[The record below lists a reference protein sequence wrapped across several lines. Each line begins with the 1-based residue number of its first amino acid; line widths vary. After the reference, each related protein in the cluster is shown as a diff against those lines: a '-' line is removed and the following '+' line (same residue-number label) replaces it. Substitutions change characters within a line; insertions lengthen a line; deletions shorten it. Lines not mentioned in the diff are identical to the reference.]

1 MVEQSLLRL
10 KELRKWYGPNE
21 ILKGIDLD
29 IADGEF
35 LTIVGPSGS
44 GKTTILR
51 LIGGFT
57 EPSSGDI
64 LFEGTSVVRMP
75 IFRRPFNTVFQ
86 DYALFPHLTV
96 NENVAYGL
104 TVRKTPRAT
113 IDSEV
118 ARTLELVDLQDFG
131 RRYPHQLSGGQ
142 QQRVAL
148 ARAIICKPRIILLD
162 EPLGA
167 LDPELRRRMQEFLK
181 ALQRTIR
188 TTFIFIT
195 HDQEEAITMAD
206 RICVMRGGTLAQI
219 GTPHEVYYQ
228 PADEYVARFFGENN
242 LIDGRL
248 GRRDGDIRVIETAMG
263 EFRCTVARDAG
274 IVAEKDGSAAAM
286 VVRPEAIRPLF
297 RNESLDNS
305 IDVQVESFSFAGPS
319 WEVQIRPVTEP
330 DRVLKMRVPSSA
342 GNTRFVRGEVIRV
355 GWSTADCR
363 SIAGQRS

>member
-1 MVEQSLLRL
+1 MVGQSLLRL

-21 ILKGIDLD
+21 ILRGIDLE

-51 LIGGFT
+51 LIGGFA

-64 LFEGTSVVRMP
+64 LFEGKSVVRMP

-96 NENVAYGL
+96 NDNVAYGL
-104 TVRKTPRAT
+104 KVRRTPRAT

-118 ARTLELVDLQDFG
+118 ARTLALVDLQDFG
-131 RRYPHQLSGGQ
+131 GRYPHQLSGGQ

-188 TTFIFIT
+188 TTFVFIT

-206 RICVMRGGTLAQI
+206 RICVMRGGRLVQV

-228 PADEYVARFFGENN
+228 PADEYVARFFGDNN

-248 GRRDGDIRVIETAMG
+248 GRRDGDVRVIETSMG
-263 EFRCTVARDAG
+263 AFRCTVARDAG
-274 IVAEKDGSAAAM
+274 IVSEDDGSAAAM

-297 RNESLDNS
+297 RDEGLDNS
-305 IDVQVESFSFAGPS
+305 IEVHVDSLSFAGANS
-319 WEVQIRPVTEP
+319 EIRIRPVTEP

-342 GNTRFVRGEVIRV
+342 GDMGFVPGEIIRV

-363 SIAGQRS
+363 SITG

>member
-1 MVEQSLLRL
+1 MVGQSLLRL

-21 ILKGIDLD
+21 ILRGIDLE

-51 LIGGFT
+51 LIGGFA

-64 LFEGTSVVRMP
+64 LFEGKSVVRMP

-96 NENVAYGL
+96 NDNVAYGL
-104 TVRKTPRAT
+104 KVRRTPRAT

-118 ARTLELVDLQDFG
+118 ARTLALVDLQDFG
-131 RRYPHQLSGGQ
+131 GRYPHQLSGGQ

-188 TTFIFIT
+188 TTFVFIT

-206 RICVMRGGTLAQI
+206 RICVMRGGRLVQV

-228 PADEYVARFFGENN
+228 PADEYVARFFGDNN

-248 GRRDGDIRVIETAMG
+248 GRGDGDIRVVETSMG
-263 EFRCTVARDAG
+263 AFRCTLARDAG
-274 IVAEKDGSAAAM
+274 TVAEHDGSAVAM

-297 RNESLDNS
+297 RDEDLDNS
-305 IDVQVESFSFAGPS
+305 VEVHVESFSFAGANS
-319 WEVQIRPVTEP
+319 EVRIRPVTEP

-342 GNTRFVRGEVIRV
+342 GDMRFVPGEVIRV

-363 SIAGQRS
+363 SIAG

>member
-1 MVEQSLLRL
+1 MGEERSLLVLRN
-10 KELRKWYGPNE
+10 LRKSYGTNE
-21 ILKGIDLD
+21 ILKGVNLE

-51 LIGGFT
+51 LIGGFSD
-57 EPSSGDI
+57 PSSGDI
-64 LFEGTSVVRMP
+64 LFDGKSVVRVP

-96 NENVAYGL
+96 DQNVAYGL
-104 TVRKTPRAT
+104 KVRHTSRGV
-113 IDSEV
+113 IDAEV
-118 ARTLELVDLQDFG
+118 ARTLALVDLQGFG

-167 LDPELRRRMQEFLK
+167 LDAGLRRRMQQFLK

-188 TTFIFIT
+188 TTFVFIT

-206 RICVMRGGTLAQI
+206 RICVMRGGKLVQV

-228 PADEYVARFFGENN
+228 PVDEYVARFFGDNN

-248 GRRDGDIRVIETAMG
+248 GPQDGNARTIETAMG
-263 EFRCTVARDAG
+263 TFRCALSGEGKSALEG
-274 IVAEKDGSAAAM
+274 DGRTAAM
-286 VVRPEAIRPLF
+286 VVRPEAIRLLF
-297 RNESLDNS
+297 RDEAPDNSLD
-305 IDVQVESFSFAGPS
+305 VRVESISFAGPNS
-319 WEVQIRPVTEP
+319 EIRIRPVTVP
-330 DRVLKMRVPSSA
+330 DTVLNMRVPSSA
-342 GNTRFVRGEVIRV
+342 GDMRLRPGDIVRV
-355 GWSTADCR
+355 GWSMADCR
-363 SIAGQRS
+363 SILS